1 VSELEPLEKYT
12 EFVRY
17 AGEQRE
23 DPQQLIEERVRFA
36 EVLYFHAEAGWV
48 NPTMLGRM
56 LTFVVNPEMW
66 EEWKEGGGDPGLFDV
81 DPGGD
86 ADGNGNGRI
95 LF

>member
-1 VSELEPLEKYT
+1 
-12 EFVRY
+12 
-17 AGEQRE
+17 
-23 DPQQLIEERVRFA
+23 
-36 EVLYFHAEAGWV
+36 
-48 NPTMLGRM
+48 MLGRM